1 MTRRSGSTTLLAGIE
16 TFPFSSLTAP
26 GGSFVITGVGAEATV
41 DDPVAFEAL
50 TTNSI
55 VEPASLDPSTYVC
68 ADAPEIVWQWLP
80 ELSQRYQLKLYETA
94 CALLQLPTEP
104 VTVLPT
110 VALGALTVGFE
121 MFAGAAGA
129 GTTAAVTLEPML
141 AEPMLFFAV
150 TIARSR

>member
-1 MTRRSGSTTLLAGIE
+1 M
-16 TFPFSSLTAP
+16 
-26 GGSFVITGVGAEATV
+26 ITGVGAETTV

-55 VEPASLDPSTYVC
+55 VEPASLDPSVYVC
-68 ADAPEIVWQWLP
+68 ADASEIVWQWLP
-80 ELSQRYQLKLYETA
+80 ELSQRYQLKLYEIV

-110 VALGALTVGFE
+110 FVLGALTVGFE
-121 MFAGAAGA
+121 VFAGAAGA